1 MTFPTE
7 EINSFH
13 DLFWQYPVI
22 TEKKFF
28 EQNRDDD
35 CYIGLPWAT
44 LIDKKI
50 NINEII
56 KSITIFID
64 KDINYYTCCQHIHF
78 RRLLP
83 LFKVLN
89 INCLYTPH
97 KIKGEDNI
105 SDIIIKPCPLYAVN
119 IEDESRNS
127 LFKNVDF
134 LECERELLYSFI
146 GAYNPNIYISKV
158 RENLYSMNHPSNTI
172 VENSN
177 GWFYEN
183 VVYSKKQ
190 NSKGEYETTDE
201 YDNNTEKYN
210 KVLLNSRY
218 SLCPSGSGP
227 NTIRFWE
234 SLGCGAIPVLLSN
247 TLELPENKLWDE
259 AIVRVDEKD
268 FKKIP
273 EILGE
278 ISTEQE
284 KNMRTTC
291 LKLYAN
297 YKKNFANSKKYNM
310 VVFSNCHGEK
320 YIEIFKRNSNIETLF
335 NIKYIVSYQQLD
347 NFNEYKQ
354 LFSNADIL
362 IINNI
367 KNYQDYTI
375 KNLKKI
381 LKPTVQLIVI
391 PFIRFEGYWIPES
404 YKQLQYIGGNTVSY
418 FPDIS
423 CEEIEEYITREENT
437 NIIINHFEKSLEKL
451 KKIEYES
458 DINFYD
464 FFIKNHR
471 KIPFFRDNY
480 HPTMNMLEFVGQ
492 EILKQIKNNLG
503 NEFYYS
509 FNDINLLNE
518 PKEYGHYKPIQDNVA
533 KVLGLEFDLDM
544 IFICDRRYY
553 LRTIIT
559 IEDNKKKIKDLD
571 DMREKYFNNI

>member
-83 LFKVLN
+83 LFKALN

-146 GAYNPNIYISKV
+146 GAYNPNIYISKI

-190 NSKGEYETTDE
+190 NSKGEYETTDG
-201 YDNNTEKYN
+201 YNNNTEKYN

-227 NTIRFWE
+227 NSIRFWE

-247 TLELPENKLWDE
+247 TLELPEDKLWDE

-278 ISTEQE
+278 ITREQE

-297 YKKNFANSKKYNM
+297 YKKNFANSKKE
-310 VVFSNCHGEK
+310 FSNTLFTSFKLDKNNTIIKSILRDWQILNPDFNVIYFSDDDVDEFFKNTEYYDIIKKMKNGVAKADFFRICYINKFGGYWFDFDLEPFKVSIPTFGNIHLFDLGFENISYMFIGGKPNQILFRDVIKKVFANITHNIGVNLKSISNGVLQITGPVNIQNLITEKLNIENKNGCLVGTLEPKIYLKDTEYEFVYSKLTIKTIKSKK
-320 YIEIFKRNSNIETLF
+320 YIMLQNK
-335 NIKYIVSYQQLD
+335 
-347 NFNEYKQ
+347 
-354 LFSNADIL
+354 
-362 IINNI
+362 NNI
-367 KNYQDYTI
+367 K
-375 KNLKKI
+375 
-381 LKPTVQLIVI
+381 
-391 PFIRFEGYWIPES
+391 PFYH
-404 YKQLQYIGGNTVSY
+404 Y
-418 FPDIS
+418 
-423 CEEIEEYITREENT
+423 
-437 NIIINHFEKSLEKL
+437 
-451 KKIEYES
+451 
-458 DINFYD
+458 NF
-464 FFIKNHR
+464 I
-471 KIPFFRDNY
+471 
-480 HPTMNMLEFVGQ
+480 
-492 EILKQIKNNLG
+492 
-503 NEFYYS
+503 
-509 FNDINLLNE
+509 
-518 PKEYGHYKPIQDNVA
+518 
-533 KVLGLEFDLDM
+533 
-544 IFICDRRYY
+544 
-553 LRTIIT
+553 
-559 IEDNKKKIKDLD
+559 
-571 DMREKYFNNI
+571 